1 MNAKIVKKCSVTA
14 IILVALYFLVI
25 LINPE
30 VTRYLQKPFSR
41 MMISVLTTHLQEP
54 FFTVS
59 YPVHTI
65 DGFFPHHTVLS
76 LALLIPAFMLLRYAK
91 KEKSTQLIRTSKM
104 TLLAGWCYF
113 AISWLTWISC
123 ILDEI
128 GNVLRQKSFYFA
140 EKTPIG
146 VIDGVMHYET
156 QLDEAYLQYLRIEQ
170 ITVWIDR
177 IYSILACVIA
187 VFLFIVFFISLKN
200 AAVKRMR
207 FKGELVKP
215 VVALTILVPELIYW
229 VRYIVVKLC
238 YDKMPAEQLNNL
250 YMIIERI
257 HSLAFTLLPLA
268 AIVFMLLMH
277 CIIKIKPDDW
287 DDVPPDEIVYVQ
299 AENIME

>member
-1 MNAKIVKKCSVTA
+1 MNKDFIA
-14 IILVALYFLVI
+14 IS
-25 LINPE
+25 
-30 VTRYLQKPFSR
+30 YLSH
-41 MMISVLTTHLQEP
+41 TTG
-54 FFTVS
+54 
-59 YPVHTI
+59 
-65 DGFFPHHTVLS
+65 GFIPHHAVLS
-76 LALLIPAFMLLRYAK
+76 ISLLIPAFMLLHYAK
-91 KEKSTQLIRTSKM
+91 KEQSSQLVRTSKM

-113 AISWLTWISC
+113 GVSWLTWISF
-123 ILDEI
+123 ILDEV
-128 GNVLRQKSFYFA
+128 GNLFWQRAFYFGVS
-140 EKTPIG
+140 TPTG
-146 VIDGVMHYET
+146 EVDGVMHSLIEM
-156 QLDEAYLQYLRIEQ
+156 EEESYLQYLRIEQ

-177 IYSILACVIA
+177 IYSILACAIA
-187 VFLFIVFFISLKN
+187 VFLFIIFFISLKN

-229 VRYIVVKLC
+229 VRYVVVKLC

-257 HSLAFTLLPLA
+257 HSIAFTLLPLA